1 MAQHKLVIRGTKK
14 GTPFGQKFFKVQ
26 GSIVFFFRAMRE
38 LHAFLMILEF
48 LSVYLLTCRNYSVF
62 SKHRL
67 QYITFNCSKP
77 NSLTN

>member
-1 MAQHKLVIRGTKK
+1 MAQHKLVIRATKK

-48 LSVYLLTCRNYSVF
+48 LSVYLLTCRNYIVYLVNIVYNTSHSIV
-62 SKHRL
+62 
-67 QYITFNCSKP
+67 QNQTV
-77 NSLTN
+77 